1 MTFTLNG
8 QPKSFETPITVA
20 ELLEKLQINADR
32 VAVER
37 NRAILPREA
46 FGTTVLADG
55 DSIEVV
61 QFVGGG

>member
-8 QPKSFETPITVA
+8 QPKSFETPLTVA
-20 ELLEKLQINADR
+20 GLLEKLQINADR

-46 FGTTVLADG
+46 FDTTVLADG